1 MRKLTLSV
9 SFYGPFVF
17 YFDNTYVKVHAP
29 KCDGHLASVQTN
41 DNEQGM
47 QGTPKSKSEGFD
59 YLLREQNPKGND
71 FGAKKASGTGVYN
84 GKNILKVDRSR
95 MKTPCP
101 HSGDCY
107 YRLELPR
114 PHYVVGL
121 IADPISY
128 IEYDLKE
135 PVNNKH
141 CKRATALRFHYY
153 NISEDRRFEVI
164 QMAKSGTSSEEK
176 GVIEVPMITPESEN
190 YAPLSFRYSSNSL
203 FDSDHTDAERC
214 FGEMRS
220 LFPPLGAWAVK
231 FDEPQDAHASDCKAA
246 QIVFLTTD
254 ELNQWN
260 KLSIPEQP

>member
-1 MRKLTLSV
+1 
-9 SFYGPFVF
+9 
-17 YFDNTYVKVHAP
+17 
-29 KCDGHLASVQTN
+29 VQTN

-47 QGTPKSKSEGFD
+47 LGAGKSSSDGFD
-59 YLLREQNPKGND
+59 YVLREQNPKSNG
-71 FGAKKASGTGVYN
+71 FGANSASKTGCYN
-84 GKNILKVDRSR
+84 GKNILKVNRAR

-101 HSGDCY
+101 DLGDCY

-128 IEYDLKE
+128 IEYDRQK
-135 PVNNKH
+135 PVSNRH
-141 CKRATALRFHYY
+141 CRRATALRFHYY
-153 NISEDRRFEVI
+153 DISEDRRFEVI
-164 QMAKSGTSSEEK
+164 QRTASGNEK
-176 GVIEVPMITPESEN
+176 GVIEISMNAPKPEN
-190 YAPLSFRYSSNSL
+190 YVPLTFRYSSNSL

-246 QIVFLTTD
+246 QIVFLTAD
-254 ELNQWN
+254 ELGQWN
-260 KLSIPEQP
+260 KSSIPEQQ